1 VQPEAVKPAAVKARP
16 TPRAKPASTREI
28 NPGDKVCG
36 QCGEGNDPGR
46 KFCRRCGASL
56 QLAAVF
62 SLPWYR
68 RWWHQLTTPK
78 TRQAGDRPK
87 TRRRAF
93 GGAGPGWLTSWVTRI
108 IILVVVVL
116 IILTFVGP
124 WNHSIRH
131 RISRYYHNVV
141 NVVHPS
147 YNPVHPVSATG
158 TSAARG
164 HAPGLAIDGAVNT
177 SWQSGERG
185 SAVGQSIAIK
195 FESTTNVDK
204 IGFLNGDQDNPA
216 AFLTVGRPASVRLT
230 FPGTHPYT
238 KTLTLKDS
246 PNFQS
251 YTIKAKGATEVIITV
266 LSVNAAPQT
275 PHVAIAEV
283 EFFKLK

>member
-46 KFCRRCGASL
+46 RFCRRCGASL

-68 RWWHQLTTPK
+68 RWWHQLRAPK

-87 TRRRAF
+87 VRRRAI

-124 WNHSIRH
+124 WNHGIRH

-141 NVVHPS
+141 NVVHPT

-158 TSAARG
+158 TSFVRG
-164 HAPGLAIDGAVNT
+164 HPPGLAIDGAVNT

-185 SAVGQSIAIK
+185 SAVGQAIGIK
-195 FESTTNVDK
+195 FESSTNVDK
-204 IGFLNGDQDNPA
+204 IGFLNGDQDSPA
-216 AFLTVGRPASVRLT
+216 AFLTVGRPASVRLS
-230 FPGTHPYT
+230 FLGTHPYT
-238 KTLTLKDS
+238 KTLNLKDS